1 MDYFT
6 DAVKQ
11 YAVFTGRATRKQY
24 WMFMLFYILIYS
36 ALMIV
41 DLVLGTGFLA
51 AIFSIGLLLPH
62 IGIATRRLHDTGRSG
77 WWQLIALIP
86 LIGAIVLLFFLV
98 QVSSADNKFGSDSN
112 SIKEE

>member
-11 YAVFTGRATRKQY
+11 YAVFTGRTTRKQY
-24 WMFMLFYILIYS
+24 WMFILIYIAIYA
-36 ALMIV
+36 ALFIV

-51 AIFSIGLLLPH
+51 LFFSLVLFLP
-62 IGIATRRLHDTGRSG
+62 GISIAARRLHDTGRSG
-77 WWQLIALIP
+77 WWQLIALVP

-98 QVSSADNKFGSDSN
+98 QDSN
-112 SIKEE
+112 VDNQYGPNPKSDKEE